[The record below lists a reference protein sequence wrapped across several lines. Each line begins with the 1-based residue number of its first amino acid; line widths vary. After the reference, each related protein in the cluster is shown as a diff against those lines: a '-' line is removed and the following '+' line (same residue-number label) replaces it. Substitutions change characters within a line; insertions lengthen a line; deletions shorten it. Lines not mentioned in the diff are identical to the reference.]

1 MPVSFPDL
9 MPASFQDFVPA
20 SVPDFVP
27 ASFQDFVP
35 ASVPDFLPSNPIL
48 TSLSTPPVY
57 PPAIGFSTPLPF
69 LGVITLSVN
78 RKHHSLICQQM
89 RNLSFACQNNKAQI
103 SCAPIGLLI
112 AIVVCCQS
120 CKTKSKFSAQTHL
133 TLIKPNRSR
142 ATKGHLLNKMC
153 PEA

>member
-1 MPVSFPDL
+1 MLTLQFFPFELACLIYCFVLAFLYLMPVSFPDL
-9 MPASFQDFVPA
+9 LPASFQDFVPA

-69 LGVITLSVN
+69 LGVIT
-78 RKHHSLICQQM
+78 
-89 RNLSFACQNNKAQI
+89 
-103 SCAPIGLLI
+103 
-112 AIVVCCQS
+112 
-120 CKTKSKFSAQTHL
+120 
-133 TLIKPNRSR
+133 
-142 ATKGHLLNKMC
+142 
-153 PEA
+153 